1 MLQQKNKVE
10 LRILTETDVRDYAEN
25 RLPAEDYSA
34 VEETLLED
42 DRARRLVNLH
52 AAPIQGLPVAGEFKD
67 RLRDV
72 LRSCRGCIVSY
83 ELLSRAKGP
92 ETLKKFGA
100 SRFSERWRLLDEVAR
115 VAEPGQENHA
125 AALKVH
131 GNPIEKVGVADMVN
145 VAREHDFLLAEAL
158 HEAFEATKTP
168 GWKAQ
173 IAEWISAVRNDIGE
187 ILWLKSAFR
196 TQ

>member
-1 MLQQKNKVE
+1 MSQQKDQIE

-25 RLPAEDYSA
+25 RLPAEDHEA

-42 DRARRLVNLH
+42 DRARRLVNRH
-52 AAPIQGLPVAGEFKD
+52 AEPIEDLPIASEFRD
-67 RLRDV
+67 RLRNV
-72 LRSCRGCIVSY
+72 LRNCRGCIVSY
-83 ELLSRAKGP
+83 ELLSRAEGP
-92 ETLKKFGA
+92 ETLVKFGT
-100 SRFSERWRLLDEVAR
+100 SRFSERWRLLDDVAR
-115 VAEPGQENHA
+115 VAEPRQDNNA
-125 AALKVH
+125 AALKIH
-131 GNPIEKVGVADMVN
+131 GNPIEKVDVADIVN

-187 ILWLKSAFR
+187 ILWLKSAFQ